1 MPGAKGQDQVVSR
14 VDSRRASTS
23 SSLSSTSTSPSST
36 STTVSVEVE
45 KKEEAREDTKGKGK
59 KEEAKGKKEDGKEE
73 AKDKKED
80 GKEKTTKA
88 VSVQSKMGAATKV
101 VMMTKKKAKNELK
114 VPKASLVM
122 TPVRGQKKNKFKKA
136 LLKKKT
142 EEKETVAVISEVEE
156 ETVEAEEEATED
168 VEGPDPPGILIDGTK
183 LNPLD
188 DKCAELIRK
197 DPERDCRKYNW
208 KKRASELFEA
218 LDADSNGF
226 VDDDEFVEGDKFRLR
241 FMVRIIVRKKKKMFS
256 ITKLLSI
263 SVLPTLIFRSISCPE
278 QLLNNLP
285 CAILTG

>member
-1 MPGAKGQDQVVSR
+1 MCDNVRIATGPVPGAKGQEQVVSR

-23 SSLSSTSTSPSST
+23 TSISSTSST
-36 STTVSVEVE
+36 STTLSSTTTTVSLEVE
-45 KKEEAREDTKGKGK
+45 KKEEAKEDTKGKGK

-80 GKEKTTKA
+80 AREKTAKA
-88 VSVQSKMGAATKV
+88 ASAQSKMSAATKV
-101 VMMTKKKAKNELK
+101 VMMTKKRAKNELK
-114 VPKASLVM
+114 VPKASIVM

-136 LLKKKT
+136 LLKKKC
-142 EEKETVAVISEVEE
+142 EEKESVAVISEVEE
-156 ETVEAEEEATED
+156 ETVEGNEKDTED
-168 VEGPDPPGILIDGTK
+168 VEGPDPPGILIEGTK

-226 VDDDEFVEGDKFRLR
+226 VDDDEFVEGDKFQLM
-241 FMVRIIVRKKKKMFS
+241 FMGM
-256 ITKLLSI
+256 
-263 SVLPTLIFRSISCPE
+263 IFI
-278 QLLNNLP
+278 
-285 CAILTG
+285 